1 VSLFEIEL
9 NSEFKILNSKIFFDE
24 KKLKKY
30 YKLNKL
36 NDNYDDDIKEMI
48 EEHKLYIHQ
57 DLFVINNYKYEFDE
71 INNMILSNIYKSNA
85 NSTEHLVYPEW
96 LLFLISIKKEK
107 VRFINEKEFYKYL
120 EYFKYIAEIRYKNYI
135 IRNVRN
141 YINFKELGKVSDIE
155 NSLHDSLLEYLK
167 KSEYETKELYEYLN
181 FLYRF
186 HQELKDNEKYKLMW
200 NIEVYIQ
207 ETIVLLLD
215 KEISLK
221 EIYEEVYKYMRGTY
235 SVLHEIYIYKPLYV
249 EESKNH
255 FELYLTKINKL
266 FNSNIDINDFM
277 SILTKNDKHK
287 DILFSC
293 IELDN
298 RLNANK
304 MNEHTMGAITRS
316 IVLSVEEVIKN
327 YISIKQF
334 DMCLEKLA
342 KDSTLFQNFRIKEKE
357 YSNGNEL
364 LKLLDNLIEKDER
377 IYILKRIKWSNY
389 RIQSNILNSMFQLNE
404 ICFRPEIS
412 LEKYLAIYYST
423 RNYLAHYNI
432 DMNKFFWGEDGQRR
446 IISNTISSVIIILYR
461 IEVMKKNFDKA
472 IKILD
477 NV

>member
-9 NSEFKILNSKIFFDE
+9 NSDFKILNSNIFFDD
-24 KKLKKY
+24 KDLKKY

-36 NDNYDDDIKEMI
+36 NDTYNDNI
-48 EEHKLYIHQ
+48 EEIIGEYKLFIHQ
-57 DLFVINNYKYEFDE
+57 DLFVISKYRYEFDE

-96 LLFLISIKKEK
+96 LLFILSIKKEK

-120 EYFKYIAEIRYKNYI
+120 EYFKYIAEIRYKKYI
-135 IRNVRN
+135 IRNVSN
-141 YINFKELGKVSDIE
+141 YINFKELKKLSDIK

-167 KSEYETKELYEYLN
+167 KSEYETTELYEYLN
-181 FLYRF
+181 FLYMF

-235 SVLHEIYIYKPLYV
+235 SVLHEIYIYKPLYI

-255 FELYLTKINKL
+255 FKSHLININKL
-266 FNSNIDINDFM
+266 FNSDMDINDFI
-277 SILTKNDKHK
+277 SILTKNDKHE
-287 DILFSC
+287 DVLFSC
-293 IELDN
+293 IELNN

-304 MNEHTMGAITRS
+304 MNEHIMSTIARS

-327 YISIKQF
+327 YKEERKLLR
-334 DMCLEKLA
+334 CLESISEDKILLKSYIIEEY
-342 KDSTLFQNFRIKEKE
+342 KDYNS
-357 YSNGNEL
+357 SDEL
-364 LKLLDNLIEKDER
+364 LELLDKLICD
-377 IYILKRIKWSNY
+377 
-389 RIQSNILNSMFQLNE
+389 NE
-404 ICFRPEIS
+404 QS
-412 LEKYLAIYYST
+412 LEQYLAIYHAS

-432 DMNKFFWGEDGQRR
+432 DMNKFFWGVDGERR